1 MCAWFLCRVTGEE
14 GCTALINLPFFMCGP
29 NELIFTCANSGDV
42 EETVRAPIIR
52 QLQQKGAE
60 TEVLLVLF
68 NNRPYVVKFT
78 TKRDVE
84 IHKTLFD
91 NEITRDDV
99 VRLVSSV
106 PQPHATWPS
115 SVARVVD
122 IKGSNSL
129 RRRPWKLMQYVDEVE
144 ERVETSEISSHG
156 KRRRTDLAAAAA
168 RATATAAVAATAAA
182 SSLYSDLVR
191 RVVSVVP
198 ELRKETDWKSP
209 KNILWMRG
217 GGNGGL
223 LLLPRV
229 FDFD

>member
-1 MCAWFLCRVTGEE
+1 
-14 GCTALINLPFFMCGP
+14 MCGP

-68 NNRPYVVKFT
+68 NNRQYVVKFT

-84 IHKTLFD
+84 IHKTLFE
-91 NEITRDDV
+91 NEMTRDDV

-106 PQPHATWPS
+106 PQPHAFWPS
-115 SVARVVD
+115 SVTRVVD

-144 ERVETSEISSHG
+144 ETAEISSHDG
-156 KRRRTDLAAAAA
+156 KRRRTDLAAAVAAA
-168 RATATAAVAATAAA
+168 RATATAAVAATSAA

-217 GGNGGL
+217 GNGGL

>member
-1 MCAWFLCRVTGEE
+1 MCAWFLCRVTAEE
-14 GCTALINLPFFMCGP
+14 ECTALINFFSMCGP
-29 NELIFTCANSGDV
+29 NELIFTCAKSGDV

-68 NNRPYVVKFT
+68 NNRPFVVKFT

-84 IHKTLFD
+84 IHKTLFE

-144 ERVETSEISSHG
+144 ERAGVETTEISSPG

-168 RATATAAVAATAAA
+168 ATARATAAAFAA

-217 GGNGGL
+217 GKGGL